1 MRSSERVKHTK
12 AIVKRWQMRLPN
24 LNLEL
29 IGRGERDPG
38 VLHYCPSLSY
48 NSIWHW
54 DFLADD
60 IC

>member
-29 IGRGERDPG
+29 IGRGERDPE
-38 VLHYCPSLSY
+38 VLRYCPSLSY
-48 NSIWHW
+48 NSI
-54 DFLADD
+54 
-60 IC
+60 